1 MSRYI
6 LSPNARAHNPF
17 SHGFLVFLSRKHDRM
32 SERNMTECPNRRRR
46 AGNLH
51 ARGYA
56 GDPERWPEGCV
67 EVWIAGLARIFSR
80 LATVSTNRGF
90 FALSRQVVTGC
101 C

>member
-1 MSRYI
+1 
-6 LSPNARAHNPF
+6 
-17 SHGFLVFLSRKHDRM
+17 M